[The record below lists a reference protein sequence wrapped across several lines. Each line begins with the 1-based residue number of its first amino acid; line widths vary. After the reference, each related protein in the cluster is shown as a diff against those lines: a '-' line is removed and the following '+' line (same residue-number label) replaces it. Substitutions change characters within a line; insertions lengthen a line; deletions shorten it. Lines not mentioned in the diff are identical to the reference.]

1 MALNSSRL
9 SAEPLMDVTDKLA
22 AQRPTSGAVVA
33 GQAGR
38 VARPFGLRFAMS
50 PARAGEHSKTYYT
63 ITVEE
68 TTHLNKDGTEQTE
81 TDYVEKEKE
90 D

>member
-22 AQRPTSGAVVA
+22 AQRPTSGTIIA

-38 VARPFGLRFAMS
+38 VAPPFGLRFAVS
-50 PARAGEHSKTYYT
+50 PLRTGEHSKTYYT
-63 ITVEE
+63 VTVEE
-68 TTHLNKDGTEQTE
+68 TTHISKDGTVQTE
-81 TDYVEKEKE
+81 TDHVQKERE

>member
-9 SAEPLMDVTDKLA
+9 SAEPLMDAADKLA
-22 AQRPTSGAVVA
+22 AERPAPEVIVTGKAS
-33 GQAGR
+33 R
-38 VARPFGLRFAMS
+38 VARPFGVRFAV
-50 PARAGEHSKTYYT
+50 PPVRCGEHSKTYYT

-68 TTHLNKDGTEQTE
+68 TTHLNRDGKEDTE
-81 TDYVEKEKE
+81 TDYIEKEKE